1 MKCLKYFAGFFLFL
15 LAANAS
21 VFAQDPGWPRKLVK
35 PGGTLIIYQPQV
47 DDWKEFATMT
57 WRAAF
62 QMTPTGGKQVI
73 GAATMTG
80 STNVDNDK
88 HTVVIFEIKVTN
100 TYFPSLDEA
109 NSAKMDQL
117 FKTFVPEVVNISLER
132 VVAYMPK
139 PQSVQSVSVKNDPPF
154 IFVNYSPAILLAVD
168 GEPVLAAIKDTKL
181 KFIVN
186 TQWAVFQDT
195 SKSQYYLL
203 AGPRWLT
210 APDLHG
216 PWSAATNLPKDM
228 EKLLKD
234 PQWADLKKVIPLP
247 AQSTAPIPKVFYSTV
262 PAEVI
267 LFDSKPVYAKIPQ
280 TQLLYA
286 TNTDAA
292 FFLYTPTNE
301 YYYLAA
307 GRWFRSKD
315 LQGKWTFASMDL
327 PEDFSRI
334 PPSSPAS
341 AVLSSVP
348 GTEEAKDAVLIAQ
361 IPTVME
367 IDPKSAAAQAKVS
380 YSGDPQFAP
389 IEGTSLYYA
398 TNTTDKVIKVGDVYY
413 LCLQGVWFM
422 SPNAQGPWTTAS
434 SIPQVIYTI
443 PASSQVYNVTYVT
456 QTTTSS
462 GTVQSSYTAGYMG
475 AFVVG
480 VTVGAVV
487 CSGTG
492 YYYPPYMYYPPYGYP
507 IYHPYP
513 MPYGGY
519 AYGGYYNTA
528 NGSYGRYATAYGP
541 YGSATRAASYNPY
554 TGTYKSGASV
564 STPYGSRSAGQAYN
578 PYTGTYAATRQG
590 SSPTAQWGQSY
601 VSNGNKSAYTQHYS
615 TAQGTVASAQGS
627 QGGKAVGTSTANG
640 NTAVGKTS
648 SGDMYAGH
656 DGNVYKNTGDGW
668 QKYDNSSGSWNTV
681 DKPQNQ
687 QQAQQQKQSYQQQ
700 NPNAQANAQQAQQQ
714 RSSSAQ
720 PSTTSTQQRPQSTTQ
735 AHPSSTAST
744 QSLNSD
750 MQNRQRG
757 STQTSNYQRSTSS
770 SSGSR
775 TRSTSSGW
783 RCSTP
788 LASGDI
794 NVPATLA

>member
-1 MKCLKYFAGFFLFL
+1 MKYSKYFRVIAL
-15 LAANAS
+15 LGLLPTFAA
-21 VFAQDPGWPRKLVK
+21 FAQNDPGWPRKLER
-35 PGGTLIIYQPQV
+35 PGGTAIVYQPQV
-47 DDWKEFATMT
+47 DEWKDHSTITM
-57 WRAAF
+57 RVAF
-62 QMTPTGGKQVI
+62 QLTPTGGNQVI

-80 STNVDNDK
+80 NTNVDKEK
-88 HTVVIFEIKVTN
+88 HMVVIYGIKVSDTF
-100 TYFPSLDEA
+100 FPSLEEA
-109 NSAKMDQL
+109 TSAKMEQL
-117 FKTFVPEVVNISLER
+117 FKTFVPEMVNISLER
-132 VVAYMPK
+132 IVAYLPK
-139 PQSVQSVSVKNDPPF
+139 PQDVQAVNMKNDAPF
-154 IFVNYSPAILLAVD
+154 IFVNYSPAVLLAVD

-186 TQWAVFQDT
+186 TQWAVFLDT
-195 SKSQYYLL
+195 GNSHYYLL

-210 APDLHG
+210 AADLHG
-216 PWSAATNLPKDM
+216 PWSAATKLPKDM
-228 EKLLKD
+228 EKLPKD
-234 PQWADLKKVIPLP
+234 PQWADLKKVIPL
-247 AQSTAPIPKVFYSTV
+247 ATQSAAPIPKVFYSTV

-267 LFDSKPVYAKIPQ
+267 LFDGKPVYAKIPQ

-286 TNTDAA
+286 TNTDSA
-292 FFLYTPTNE
+292 FFLYSPTNE

-315 LQGKWTFASMDL
+315 MQGNWTFASTDL
-327 PEDFSRI
+327 PSDFANI
-334 PPSSPAS
+334 PESSPAS
-341 AVLSSVP
+341 GILSSVP

-380 YSGDPQFAP
+380 YSGDPKFAP

-398 TNTTDKVIKVGDVYY
+398 TNTADKVVKVGDVYY

-434 SIPQVIYTI
+434 SIPKEIYTI
-443 PASSQVYNVTYVT
+443 PPSSPVYNVTYVT
-456 QTTTSS
+456 QTTTPS
-462 GTVQSSYTAGYMG
+462 GTVESSYTSGYLG

-480 VTVGAVV
+480 VSVGVVV

-601 VSNGNKSAYTQHYS
+601 VSNGNKSAYAQHYS
-615 TAQGTVASAQGS
+615 TAQGTVGSLQGS
-627 QGGKAVGTSTANG
+627 QGGKAAGASTAYG

-687 QQAQQQKQSYQQQ
+687 QQAQQQKQSYQQH
-700 NPNAQANAQQAQQQ
+700 NPNSQANAQQAQQQ
-714 RSSSAQ
+714 KQ
-720 PSTTSTQQRPQSTTQ
+720 TSQQQRPSSPKPSSTTAQ
-735 AHPSSTAST
+735 PHPQSSSQTRPSSTAST
-744 QSLNSD
+744 ENLNSE

-757 STQTSNYQRSTSS
+757 STQTSNYQRSTGSS
-770 SSGSR
+770 SR
-775 TRSTSSGW
+775 TRSPSSG
-783 RCSTP
+783 
-788 LASGDI
+788 SG
-794 NVPATLA
+794 ARRR